1 MFLELMS
8 AVEHELS
15 PTIMHSYRTY
25 FPFRCI
31 DDTYLQFFSV
41 GNRDILSSVDKGSR
55 KNWEK
60 VFTYCHKNTDNVTAG
75 TK

>member
-41 GNRDILSSVDKGSR
+41 GNRDHPLIKGAEKIEKRSS
-55 KNWEK
+55 
-60 VFTYCHKNTDNVTAG
+60 HTA
-75 TK
+75 TKTLIT